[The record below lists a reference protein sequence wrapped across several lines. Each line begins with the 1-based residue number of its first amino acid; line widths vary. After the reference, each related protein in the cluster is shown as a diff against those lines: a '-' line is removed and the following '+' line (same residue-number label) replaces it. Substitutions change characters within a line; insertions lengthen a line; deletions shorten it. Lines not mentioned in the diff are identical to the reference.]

1 MECNYHGRGKWYQ
14 AYIVSIHADA
24 TYDVVYDCGD
34 KELKVEA
41 ARIRLLAAPESAFL
55 PNVSEKDDVLVIGS
69 AVDAR
74 YKGTHRNY
82 FSTLKFY
89 H

>member
-14 AYIVSIHADA
+14 AYIVSIHSDA

-34 KELKVEA
+34 KELKVEP
-41 ARIRLLAAPESAFL
+41 ARIRLLAVPDTVYL
-55 PNVSEKDDVLVIGS
+55 PNASEKDDVLVIGS

-74 YKGTHRNY
+74 YKGTH
-82 FSTLKFY
+82 TE